1 MKKKI
6 IILYLISCT
15 VSLSAQQNILQEVE
29 QNNTV
34 LSALR
39 HQTEADKTE
48 NKTGLYPENPEV
60 EFGYLWGNSD
70 ETRTDWSV
78 SQSLDFPTAY
88 HHKKK
93 FSDLQNRQLDL
104 QYQIERKDI
113 LLEASTLCIQLIY
126 WNALSDKL
134 EEQLKLTQQVADSY
148 RKKYE
153 AGDASLLDL
162 NKAQYDLTDALKE
175 YRNAVTEREFVQS
188 ELTRLNGGISFQ
200 LTTKTFP
207 RFALPLHFESWYEE
221 RKEKNQ
227 LLKFYRQSVHL
238 SRENEKLQRSLN
250 LPKIKAG
257 YMSEKVTSEHFQGVT
272 VGISVP
278 LWENKNTVK
287 KIKAQT
293 LANQEMEKNETLKDY
308 HQTLALYKKVQNLQ
322 QTVSDIKKQQ
332 EEDKTVSLLKKSLDL
347 GEISLIDFILEL
359 GIYYDM
365 QQSMLEMERDLHL
378 AASEL
383 MQWEN

>member
-15 VSLSAQQNILQEVE
+15 VSLSAQQNILQEIE

-60 EFGYLWGNSD
+60 EFAYLWGNSD

-78 SQSLDFPTAY
+78 SQGFDFPTTY
-88 HHKKK
+88 YHKKK

-104 QYQIERKDI
+104 QYQVERKDI
-113 LLEASTLCIQLIY
+113 LLEASMLCIQLIY

-134 EEQLKLTQQVADSY
+134 EEQLNLTQQVADAY

-153 AGDASLLDL
+153 AGDASLLDM

-175 YRNAVTEREFVQS
+175 YRNAVTEKEFIQS

-200 LTTKTFP
+200 LTAKTFP
-207 RFALPLHFESWYEE
+207 QFVLPLHFESWYEE

-238 SRENEKLQRSLN
+238 SSENEKLQRSLN

-257 YMSEKVTSEHFQGVT
+257 YMSEKVMNEHFQGVT
-272 VGISVP
+272 VGVSVP

-287 KIKAQT
+287 QIKAQT
-293 LANQEMEKNETLKDY
+293 LANREMEKNETLKDY
-308 HQTLALYKKVQNLQ
+308 HQTRALYKKAQNLQ
-322 QTVSDIKKQQ
+322 LTVSDIKKQQ
-332 EEDKTVSLLKKSLDL
+332 EEDNTVYLLKKSLNL
-347 GEISLIDFILEL
+347 GEISLIEFILEL

-378 AASEL
+378 TASEL